1 MNSRLLVFPPQPAT
15 ALTIARRL
23 RTDGFWSLPQPV
35 WNNAADLVEHLSEH
49 EPTVKN
55 RLWLWDAH
63 EAALKSGDL
72 Q

>member
-1 MNSRLLVFPPQPAT
+1 MPAT
-15 ALTIARRL
+15 ALAIARRL
-23 RTDGFWSLPQPV
+23 RSNGFWSLPYPT
-35 WNNAADLVEHLSEH
+35 WNTAADLVEHLSER

-63 EAALKSGDL
+63 EAALTSGDL